1 MKKLRDILVNDNK
14 EEMGLADRENKRAL
28 LKEEFQRKVK
38 EEEIKWRHRSRCRW
52 LKEGDKNT
60 RFFHGL
66 TSTRRRGN
74 RISSLLDKE
83 KWLDTQEESIDHI
96 KDYFNS
102 LYAKEEWTRPKLDI
116 LNFDKIDEKARWF
129 EREFEHEEV

>member
-1 MKKLRDILVNDNK
+1 
-14 EEMGLADRENKRAL
+14 MGLADRENKRAL
-28 LKEEFQRKVK
+28 LKKEFQRKVK
-38 EEEIKWRHRSRCRW
+38 EEEIKWRRWSRCRW

-83 KWLDTQEESIDHI
+83 KWLDTQEEIIDHT

-102 LYAKEEWTRPKLDI
+102 LYAKEECTRPKLDN
-116 LNFDKIDEKARWF
+116 LNFDKIDEKARWL
-129 EREFEHEEV
+129 EREFEQEEV

>member
-1 MKKLRDILVNDNK
+1 
-14 EEMGLADRENKRAL
+14 MGLADRENKRAL

-38 EEEIKWRHRSRCRW
+38 EEEIKWRRRSRCRW

-83 KWLDTQEESIDHI
+83 KWLDTQEEIIDHT

-102 LYAKEEWTRPKLDI
+102 LYAKEECTRPKLDN
-116 LNFDKIDEKARWF
+116 LNFDKIDEKARWL
-129 EREFEHEEV
+129 EREFEQEEV